1 MMATVDL
8 VGVRPVMQATL
19 AALFKFEMFDGVGDE
34 QQTAP
39 ARACFICTD
48 HRAKLS
54 SRADA
59 PLRPSRG
66 QKTRHRKLDCLISRK
81 VSKLPNGRTLS
92 RFRPR

>member
-1 MMATVDL
+1 
-8 VGVRPVMQATL
+8 MQATL

-39 ARACFICTD
+39 AGACFISTD

-66 QKTRHRKLDCLISRK
+66 QKTPPKTGLFNFQK

-92 RFRPR
+92 RFKPR